1 MKKKDALPYVY
12 DFTRILAG
20 KIDGKAKD
28 IILFGS
34 VARGDFGRESD
45 VDIFV
50 SAPRSKMAAVQKAI
64 DSAQN
69 EFEIYVEHTWKLQG
83 MDLPIK
89 CIVGDI
95 NSPRWSELKR
105 EIISSGISLY
115 GKYKELPEELKHYF
129 IFSFNLAR
137 LKSNEMVAAVRKI
150 YGYST
155 KKGEKTYKHDGLLD
169 DVGGEKMNPGV
180 IMVPADSYKKVY
192 DFFRASKI
200 SFRIREIWTE

>member
-1 MKKKDALPYVY
+1 MKKEDALPYVY

-20 KIDGKAKD
+20 KINGKAKG

-34 VARGDFGRESD
+34 VARGDFDRESD

-50 SAPRSKMAAVQKAI
+50 NVPKSKTDAVQKAV
-64 DSAQN
+64 DSARN
-69 EFEIYVEHTWKLQG
+69 EFEIYAERTWKLQG

-95 NSPRWSELKR
+95 DSPRWSELKR

-115 GKYKELPEELKHYF
+115 GKYKELPEGLKHYF

-137 LKSNEMVAAVRKI
+137 MKSKDMVATVRKI

-155 KKGEKTYKHDGLLD
+155 KKGEKTYKHAGLLD
-169 DVGGEKMNPGV
+169 DIGGEKMNPSV

-192 DFFRASKI
+192 DFFRTGKI
-200 SFRIREIWTE
+200 SFRVKEIWTE